1 MDQTKTCAG
10 TSAPIVGA
18 ADKPLGRGLEDVSHL
33 FFSQRR
39 NEAPGSDRASGRS
52 PQLAHPQSGSQAHT
66 VLLQPNTSVTRDQL
80 ATMLWEAACALEEG
94 LRAIDACI
102 PCPPCGEIDFLALD
116 RTNQL
121 TIIDFDTTPNDGLL
135 LRGIGHFDWI
145 VRNIANVRRMYAG
158 RAINFSVPPRL
169 FLLAPQFSLLLRSV
183 TRHIGRPRM
192 NWVRYHVVD
201 VSGEHGI
208 LFEHVVGE

>member
-1 MDQTKTCAG
+1 MDQHKTGVG

-18 ADKPLGRGLEDVSHL
+18 ANKPLGRGLEEVSHL

-39 NEAPGSDRASGRS
+39 REAAAGDHASVRP
-52 PQLAHPQSGSQAHT
+52 PQLAHSART
-66 VLLQPNTSVTRDQL
+66 VSLQPSTSSTRTQL
-80 ATMLWEAACALEEG
+80 ATMLWEVVGALEEG
-94 LRAIDACI
+94 LRGIDACI
-102 PCPPCGEIDFLALD
+102 PCHPCGEIDFLALD

-121 TIIDFDTTPNDGLL
+121 TIIDFETSPNDGLL
-135 LRGIGHFDWI
+135 LRGIAHFDW
-145 VRNIANVRRMYAG
+145 VVCNNANVRRMYEA
-158 RAINFSVPPRL
+158 RAVNFSVPPRL

-183 TRHIGRPRM
+183 TRYIVRPRM

-201 VSGEHGI
+201 VSGDHGI

>member
-1 MDQTKTCAG
+1 MDQHKTGVG

-18 ADKPLGRGLEDVSHL
+18 PDKPLGRGLEEVSHL

-39 NEAPGSDRASGRS
+39 HETVAGGHASVPS
-52 PQLAHPQSGSQAHT
+52 PQLAHSART
-66 VLLQPNTSVTRDQL
+66 VPLQPSTSATRAEL
-80 ATMLWEAACALEEG
+80 AIMLWEVVGALEEG
-94 LRAIDACI
+94 LRGIDRCI

-121 TIIDFDTTPNDGLL
+121 TIIDFETTPNDGLL
-135 LRGIGHFDWI
+135 LRGIGHFDWV
-145 VRNIANVRRMYAG
+145 VRNNANVRRMYGG
-158 RAINFSVPPRL
+158 RAVNFSLPPRL

-192 NWVRYHVVD
+192 NWVRYHLVD